1 MIKMNKDDRPYITW
15 EEVEKNLNL
24 TEEQELAIQLEV
36 DIMKATIEARKQNK
50 LTQRELSKKSGIKQ
64 SAIARI
70 EKCINSPQV
79 STLMKLLYPM
89 GYTLKVVP
97 IEEVIKKD

>member
-1 MIKMNKDDRPYITW
+1 MNNNEKPYITW
-15 EEVEKNLNL
+15 EEVEKSLHL
-24 TEEQELAIQLEV
+24 TEEQELAIQLQMQ
-36 DIMKATIEARKQNK
+36 IMEATIEARKKNK
-50 LTQRELSKKSGIKQ
+50 LTQRELSKKTGIKQ

-70 EKCINSPQV
+70 EKCVNSPQL

-97 IEEVIKKD
+97 IEEAKK

>member
-1 MIKMNKDDRPYITW
+1 MGTRPYTTW
-15 EEVEKNLNL
+15 EQFEKELNL
-24 TEEQELAIQLEV
+24 TPEQEAEIQFEMDL
-36 DIMKATIEARKQNK
+36 IKATIEAREKKQ

-70 EKCINSPQV
+70 ERGVNSPRA
-79 STLMKLLYPM
+79 STLIRMLYPM

-97 IEEVIKKD
+97 LDELR

>member
-1 MIKMNKDDRPYITW
+1 MENNEKPYITW
-15 EEVEKNLNL
+15 EEVEKSLNL
-24 TEEQELAIQLEV
+24 TEEQELAIKLQTQ
-36 DIMKATIEARKQNK
+36 IMEATIEARKKNK
-50 LTQRELSKKSGIKQ
+50 LTQRELSKKTGIKQ

-70 EKCINSPQV
+70 EKCVNSPQL

-97 IEEVIKKD
+97 IEETKK

>member
-1 MIKMNKDDRPYITW
+1 MENEPYITW
-15 EEVEKNLNL
+15 KDVRKNLNF
-24 TEEQELAIQLEV
+24 TEEEELEIQLQK
-36 DIMKATIEARKQNK
+36 DIIRAEIEARKKNQ

-64 SAIARI
+64 SAIARM
-70 EKCINSPQV
+70 EKCVNSPQV

-97 IEEVIKKD
+97 ISEVLNRPEA